1 MPRFVGIKNN
11 GICLVSDT
19 KITQSNLEIVEI
31 PPQLN
36 NIPATQLITDYRYR
50 DGMFLSKSAK
60 KDRKD
65 LKIAFV
71 GNWKMKCGISTYS
84 ENLWGP
90 VIKQVGDYRL
100 FIEKN
105 DNPTGPLNTVGDL
118 SLDSDKIISCWF
130 RGESLN
136 ELVKEINKFNPDI
149 VWIQH
154 EFGLWSNARHWLSF
168 MSRIS
173 SYRVIVTMHS
183 IFHHQDK
190 TIVEAA
196 IPEIVVH
203 LDGAADVLKNEKQ
216 VPGNVYV
223 IPHGCTPAPNTSK
236 LWNFYKSNH
245 TFMQFGFGFRYKGWE
260 IPIQTAAILK
270 KKYDDVFFTG
280 LFSESPFNKAEHQ
293 IYYNELTDLIKQLDI
308 EENVALIRSYQS
320 DTTIDSYLRTNQASV
335 FSYISNKDHEVFGA
349 SGAARLAMSRGI
361 PVVTSSVNHFSD
373 LPTIKADSPEQIA
386 DELDKLFQSDAAKQ
400 AQINKQSSYIND
412 NTWEKIAEQ
421 YLLLFEKSR
430 GFEILD
436 KG

>member
-19 KITQSNLEIVEI
+19 KITQSSLEIVEV
-31 PPQLN
+31 PSQLN
-36 NIPATQLITDYRYR
+36 SIPATQLITDYRYR
-50 DGMFLSKSAK
+50 DGSFFSKYSK
-60 KDRKD
+60 KNRKD
-65 LKIAFV
+65 LKVAFI

-90 VIKQVGDYRL
+90 VITQVGDYRL

-105 DNPTGPLNTVGDL
+105 DKPTGPLNIAGDL
-118 SLDSDKIISCWF
+118 VLDNNKIIPCWS

-136 ELVKEINKFNPDI
+136 DLVKEINKFSPDV

-173 SYRVIVTMHS
+173 DYRVIVTMHS
-183 IFHHQDK
+183 VFHHQDK

-203 LDGAADVLKNEKQ
+203 LDGAADILKNEKMI
-216 VPGNVYV
+216 PGIVHV
-223 IPHGCTPAPNTSK
+223 IPHGCSPASNTNK

-245 TFMQFGFGFRYKGWE
+245 TFVQFGFGFRYKGWE
-260 IPIQTAAILK
+260 IPIKAAAILK

-293 IYYNELTDLIKQLDI
+293 LYYNELTDLIKKLDV
-308 EENVALIRSYQS
+308 EENVAIIRSYQS
-320 DTTIDSYLRTNQASV
+320 DSTIDSYLRTNQVSV
-335 FSYISNKDHEVFGA
+335 FFYVSNKEHEVFGA
-349 SGAARLAMSRGI
+349 SGAARMAMGKGI
-361 PVVTSSVNHFSD
+361 PVVTSSANHFSD

-386 DELDKLFQSDAAKQ
+386 EELDKLFQSDTLKQ
-400 AQINKQSSYIND
+400 NQIEKQIDYIND
-412 NTWEKIAEQ
+412 HTWEKIAER
-421 YLLLFEKSR
+421 YLILFENPCAS
-430 GFEILD
+430 
-436 KG
+436 